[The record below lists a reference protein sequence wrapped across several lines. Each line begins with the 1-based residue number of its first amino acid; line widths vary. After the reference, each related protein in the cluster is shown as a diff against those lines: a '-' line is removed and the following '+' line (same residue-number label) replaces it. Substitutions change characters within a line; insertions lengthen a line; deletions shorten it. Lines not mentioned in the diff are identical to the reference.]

1 VDDPAAPGSAPNR
14 PDLLRRPPGPLAALG
29 RRTSRILA
37 AGAVL
42 TAAGGALHA
51 VAATPTL
58 TFAVCGLALAM
69 LASVVGEATEQLGA
83 RLGPGATGILHSALG
98 NLPELFIGV
107 FALREGLTGVVQ
119 AALVGSILGN
129 SLLVLG
135 VAFVAGGLRHGT
147 QRFSGDTARLIVT
160 MTLLSVA
167 ALAMPT
173 LAATLH
179 TPAAGHEEHLS
190 LAVSVMLLVV
200 FVGLMVVSL
209 RGDAE
214 TAGGDSGAEEAS
226 WPPGLSLGLLG
237 GAAAASAFTSDWF
250 VEALTPA
257 TQALHLS
264 QGFTG
269 LVIVAIAGNAVEN
282 VVGVQL
288 MARDHCDL
296 ALNVI
301 LQSSL
306 QVALALIPVMVLL
319 SFVVGGA
326 HLVLAL
332 PPLLLAAL
340 AVTAIVQLAV
350 VYDGESTWIEGVAL
364 VGLYA
369 VIAASFWW
377 G

>member
-1 VDDPAAPGSAPNR
+1 MDDPDAPGSAPIR
-14 PDLLRRPPGPLAALG
+14 PEPVPRPPRPAAALG
-29 RRTSRILA
+29 RRTSGILA

-42 TAAGGALHA
+42 TVAGGALHA
-51 VAATPTL
+51 SAASPIL
-58 TFAVCGLALAM
+58 TFAVCGLALAL
-69 LASVVGEATEQLGA
+69 LASLVGEATEQLGA
-83 RLGPGATGILHSALG
+83 RLGPGTTGVLHSALG

-147 QRFSGDTARLIVT
+147 QRFSGDTARLVVT
-160 MTLLSVA
+160 MALLSVA

-173 LAATLH
+173 FAAALH
-179 TPAAGHEEHLS
+179 TPAAGHEEQLS
-190 LAVSVMLLVV
+190 VTVSVMLLLV

-209 RGDAE
+209 RGDTE
-214 TAGGDSGAEEAS
+214 AGGEPGAGVEGAWS
-226 WPPGLSLGLLG
+226 LPLSLGLLA

-257 TQALHLS
+257 TRALHLS

-288 MARDHCDL
+288 MARNHCDL

-301 LQSSL
+301 LQSGL
-306 QVALALIPVMVLL
+306 QVALALIPALVLL
-319 SFVVGGA
+319 SFVTGGA
-326 HLVLAL
+326 HLTLAL
-332 PPLLLAAL
+332 APLLLAAL
-340 AVTAIVQLAV
+340 ALTAVVQLAV
-350 VYDGESTWIEGVAL
+350 VYDGESTWIEGFAL
-364 VGLYA
+364 VGLYC